1 MSDGS
6 DETIFRNRLSTD
18 EIYER
23 VVVEADEEMH
33 RSIPELFFSAL
44 AGGFAIS
51 ITFLLYAS
59 GTHAAG
65 GIPLLGAILY
75 PLGFIYII
83 IGNYQLY
90 TENTLPPVAL
100 VLDRIASIPAML
112 RMYAIVLWGNL
123 AGGTIG
129 ALVLAHGGVFD
140 AATAQTA
147 TEIAMA
153 GIETD
158 WWSLFFKAAFA
169 GLIVAGVVWM
179 DFSVKND
186 MARVTLIYMAFLAIP
201 LGGLFHIV
209 VAATEVMFLVFT
221 GVAGLWTG
229 IVQFALPVLL
239 GNTLGGILLVTVVNY
254 LQTSDEIH
262 GFEGQL
268 SLREWVL
275 TVNNGTLEASELLA
289 ELERRIDH

>member
-1 MSDGS
+1 MADGS
-6 DETIFRNRLSTD
+6 NEKIFRNRLSTD

-33 RSIPELFFSAL
+33 RSIRELFFSAL

-51 ITFLLYAS
+51 ITFLLYTS
-59 GTHAAG
+59 GTHATD

-100 VLDRIASIPAML
+100 ILDRVASIPAML
-112 RMYAIVLWGNL
+112 RMYAIVLLGNL
-123 AGGTIG
+123 AGGTVG

-147 TEIAMA
+147 TDIALS
-153 GIETD
+153 GLETD
-158 WWSLFFKAAFA
+158 WWALFFKAAFA

-179 DFSVKND
+179 DFSVNND
-186 MARVTLIYMAFLAIP
+186 MARITLIYMAFLAIP
-201 LGGLFHIV
+201 LAGLFHIV

-229 IVQFALPVLL
+229 ITQFVVPVLL
-239 GNTLGGILLVTVVNY
+239 GNTVGGILLVTVVNY
-254 LQTSDEIH
+254 LQTSDKIH
-262 GFEGQL
+262 GFDGQL
-268 SLREWVL
+268 SLKEWVL
-275 TVNNGTLEASELLA
+275 TVNKGTLEASELLA

>member
-1 MSDGS
+1 MGNGN
-6 DETIFRNRLSTD
+6 ETIFRNRFSTD

-23 VVVEADEEMH
+23 VVVEADEEMS
-33 RSIPELFFSAL
+33 RSMPELFFSAL

-51 ITFLLYAS
+51 ITFLLYVS
-59 GTHAAG
+59 GTHAADG
-65 GIPLLGAILY
+65 AAILGAILY

-100 VLDRIASIPAML
+100 VLERIASLPAML
-112 RMYAIVLWGNL
+112 RMYGIVLWGNL

-140 AATAQTA
+140 AATTQTA
-147 TEIAMA
+147 IEIATS
-153 GIETD
+153 GVETN
-158 WWSLFFKAAFA
+158 WWPLFFKAMFA

-179 DFSVKND
+179 DFSVSNA

-201 LGGLFHIV
+201 VGGLFHIV
-209 VAATEVMFLVFT
+209 VASTEVMFLVFL
-221 GVAGLWTG
+221 GEIGLWVG
-229 IVQFALPVLL
+229 AVQFALPVLL
-239 GNTLGGILLVTVVNY
+239 GNTLGGILLVTIVNY
-254 LQTSDEIH
+254 FQTSDKVH

-268 SLREWVL
+268 PLKEWVL
-275 TVNNGTLEASELLA
+275 TVNTGSIEADALLA